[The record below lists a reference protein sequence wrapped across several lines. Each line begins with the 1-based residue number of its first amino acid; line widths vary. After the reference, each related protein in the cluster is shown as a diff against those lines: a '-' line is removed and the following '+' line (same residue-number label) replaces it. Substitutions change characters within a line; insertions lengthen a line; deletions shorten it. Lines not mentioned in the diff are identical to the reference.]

1 MEQLEIKKQKEF
13 IKKVKENNIN
23 KKLKYYILTMGCSLN
38 ENDSEKICGM
48 LEEMG
53 YQKTENQNNADII
66 IFNTC
71 CIRENA
77 EDKLFGKLGEVKKVH
92 ENRGTIIA
100 IGGCMMQEKHILEK
114 LNKSYPYV
122 DIIFGTHTLHKL
134 P

>member
-13 IKKVKENNIN
+13 IKKVKEININ

-66 IFNTC
+66 IFNTLC
-71 CIRENA
+71 
-77 EDKLFGKLGEVKKVH
+77 
-92 ENRGTIIA
+92 
-100 IGGCMMQEKHILEK
+100 
-114 LNKSYPYV
+114 
-122 DIIFGTHTLHKL
+122 
-134 P
+134 